1 MPYGY
6 SWSECDSHCSN
17 RDCDHFD
24 SKANAMHLRDFP
36 IDEQPI
42 NFSSFKIPRD
52 STVAQL
58 HGLYF
63 FRLYDEWFHWTRF
76 STNFA
81 RPIKENNATTV
92 RNKLWIKLHLNSR
105 LNIQLHNPFVCWK
118 WKTYILS
125 VYLKITKMIPIKML
139 DIGQFG
145 RSGRIFPAKF
155 ISNK

>member
-1 MPYGY
+1 MAIVGPNVIAIAQTEIAIILIPKQMQCTCVIFR
-6 SWSECDSHCSN
+6 STNSQSISVL
-17 RDCDHFD
+17 
-24 SKANAMHLRDFP
+24 SKYQEIRP
-36 IDEQPI
+36 
-42 NFSSFKIPRD
+42 
-52 STVAQL
+52 L
-58 HGLYF
+58 HSCMVYIF

-118 WKTYILS
+118 RKTYILS

-139 DIGQFG
+139 DVGQFG